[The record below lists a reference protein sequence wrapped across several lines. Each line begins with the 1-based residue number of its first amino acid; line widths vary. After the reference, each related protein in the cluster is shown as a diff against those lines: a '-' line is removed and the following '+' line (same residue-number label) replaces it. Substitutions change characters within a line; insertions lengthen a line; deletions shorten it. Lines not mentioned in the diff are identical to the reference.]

1 MKIENGMLDIRKCV
15 MFDESKKKCTG
26 LKELYCL
33 SGSCSFF
40 KTKEQAKADKLY
52 REKRLEKIREG
63 NGVSYN
69 EIQ

>member
-1 MKIENGMLDIRKCV
+1 MKLENGLLDIRKCV

-40 KTKEQAKADKLY
+40 KTKEQAKADEVY
-52 REKRLEKIREG
+52 RLQRLAKVQEG
-63 NGVSYN
+63 NGVIYHDV
-69 EIQ
+69 

>member
-40 KTKEQAKADKLY
+40 KTKEQAKADKLC
-52 REKRLEKIREG
+52 
-63 NGVSYN
+63 
-69 EIQ
+69 Q

>member
-1 MKIENGMLDIRKCV
+1 MKLENGMLDIRKCV

-40 KTKEQAKADKLY
+40 KTKEQAKADELY
-52 REKRLEKIREG
+52 REKRLGKLSKG
-63 NGVSYN
+63 KGVN
-69 EIQ
+69 DHEV

>member
-1 MKIENGMLDIRKCV
+1 MKLENGLLDIRKCV

-40 KTKEQAKADKLY
+40 KTKEQAKADEVY
-52 REKRLEKIREG
+52 RLQRLAKVQEG
-63 NGVSYN
+63 NGVIYYDV
-69 EIQ
+69 